1 MIDDNNRKQQ
11 NCVSN
16 YYSYLSI
23 SESSIIQVRNPILE
37 DNQLWEFF
45 NSILGGFFLG
55 EISLS
60 IASYHYSKSLTD
72 EFLV

>member
-16 YYSYLSI
+16 DYSYLSI

-45 NSILGGFFLG
+45 NPVLCRFFLV
-55 EISLS
+55 EILS
-60 IASYHYSKSLTD
+60 FFYDIDICLASIVVV
-72 EFLV
+72 FF